1 MFEGTAGTVTVDAPN
16 NPNSI
21 TFTVTGYT
29 LSSGTLTLNGA
40 GIAVNTGTATIG
52 SVVAGSVGLTKT
64 GSGTLAINGTCTY
77 SGATAINGGTLTLGV
92 GTLVSG
98 AVLRVDASTLNTGTG
113 INAATTAVSN
123 LGSGGGSFNVGNY
136 DVEASGIGTKNA
148 FKFNGSNQW
157 LESTN
162 AMTNTGTALTAFIVE
177 SRISKANWK
186 ASLSCTDNAQ
196 TDHQSLP
203 NCAILQND
211 GAGEGGMIL
220 ARNGDVSTVASP
232 ANGVDLIH
240 TLRFDNTTGDQWITT
255 SSGTNTAGGART
267 GSFDIKSVT
276 IACRQSP
283 APDGYRNTYIGEV
296 IIYNSALSTAD
307 RQSVENYLKAKW
319 GI

>member
-1 MFEGTAGTVTVDAPN
+1 MKLMGRE
-16 NPNSI
+16 
-21 TFTVTGYT
+21 
-29 LSSGTLTLNGA
+29 LSVISK
-40 GIAVNTGTATIG
+40 
-52 SVVAGSVGLTKT
+52 VAGRAISTITKIM
-64 GSGTLAINGTCTY
+64 GRNLDI
-77 SGATAINGGTLTLGV
+77 GV
-92 GTLVSG
+92 PVSG
-98 AVLRVDASTLNTGTG
+98 YVLWVDASVLATGTG
-113 INAATTAVSN
+113 INAATTAVNN

-186 ASLSCTDNAQ
+186 ASLSCTDNSG
-196 TDHQSLP
+196 TDHQNTP
-203 NCAILQND
+203 NCVILQND